1 MTDATKAAE
10 GRDAL
15 VGRATGAMVMALFG
29 LLWALG
35 CAAVPGR
42 VPVPLLFV
50 SSAVITAVLVVA
62 GLRLRR
68 ASFAGE
74 IRPSRRDAVPAHADR
89 IRRRF
94 RLVGV
99 IQGLGVGIAVFAC
112 VRLGRPELIPAAVAL
127 VVGLHFFPL
136 APLFRVPLYHATGAA
151 LCLVAVVTP
160 LVAAPLG
167 AQTVAWQVV
176 PGLGAA
182 AILWATSAVLVVG
195 GLGSVRRGV

>member
-1 MTDATKAAE
+1 MTDATTVV
-10 GRDAL
+10 GDRDAL

-35 CAAVPGR
+35 CGAVPGG

-50 SSAVITAVLVVA
+50 PSAVVTAVLVVA

-68 ASFAGE
+68 AGFASE
-74 IRPSRRDAVPAHADR
+74 ARSSRRGAAPAHADR

-94 RLVGV
+94 RLVNV
-99 IQGLGVGIAVFAC
+99 VQGLGIGIAVFAC

-136 APLFRVPLYHATGAA
+136 ATLFRVPLYHVTGAA
-151 LCLVAVVTP
+151 LCSVAVATP
-160 LVAAPLG
+160 LLAAPLG
-167 AQTVAWQVV
+167 AQAAAWQVV

-182 AILWATSAVLVVG
+182 AILWATSAVLIVG
-195 GLGSVRRGV
+195 GLGSIRRGI